1 MLGAGPIE
9 REIGLKTISTL
20 VLVIDDRHNQLRLT
34 SLLSY
39 EFRYSKHSSRIS
51 TLKIA
56 YHEMSEALVR
66 TTRTRALFENT
77 TWLQTVYPLPTDNPR
92 HCNDFGQKLCQT
104 HIPTM
109 DRPKDK

>member
-1 MLGAGPIE
+1 MLGVGPIE

-20 VLVIDDRHNQLRLT
+20 VLVIDDHHNQLRLT

-56 YHEMSEALVR
+56 YRKMFEALVR
-66 TTRTRALFENT
+66 TTQTRALFENT
-77 TWLQTVYPLPTDNPR
+77 TWLQTVCPLPADHPR

-109 DRPKDK
+109 DRLKDK